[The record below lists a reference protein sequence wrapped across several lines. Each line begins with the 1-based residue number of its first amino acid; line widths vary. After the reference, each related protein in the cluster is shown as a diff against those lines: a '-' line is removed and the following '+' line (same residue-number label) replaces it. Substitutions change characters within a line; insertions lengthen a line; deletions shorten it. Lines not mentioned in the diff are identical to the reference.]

1 MQGRGGLSGRVTGA
15 GDSGQGTQLADTRRK
30 KGRGILGR
38 GEDRNRT
45 SRLLGGWRL
54 PVTGEGRAD
63 GGGEERWFPSLPSW
77 DMKIQSLKCSLKAL
91 YPAWENLH
99 WDPTKRQVRLQEPPA
114 AESRST
120 QASVS

>member
-54 PVTGEGRAD
+54 PVTGEGRGD
-63 GGGEERWFPSLPSW
+63 GGGE
-77 DMKIQSLKCSLKAL
+77 
-91 YPAWENLH
+91 
-99 WDPTKRQVRLQEPPA
+99 
-114 AESRST
+114 
-120 QASVS
+120 